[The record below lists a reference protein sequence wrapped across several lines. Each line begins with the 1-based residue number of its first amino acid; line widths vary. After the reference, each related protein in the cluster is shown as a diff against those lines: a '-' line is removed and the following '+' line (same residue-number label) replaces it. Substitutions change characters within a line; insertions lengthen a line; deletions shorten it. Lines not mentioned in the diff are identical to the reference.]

1 MLPSRYDF
9 PFADRRAI
17 LYRKLPMSHQPSRRS
32 FLKLSAAA
40 IAASSSKL
48 VNAASGSGRIA
59 IITDNSALVR
69 TEPVQYALGMLR
81 DAVTAAHLT
90 DDQAAAALCIDIAPP
105 DSLLAKPFSRSSSV
119 TQAETVALIPG
130 AQMGKPAI
138 LVTGVDARGIV
149 YGLLELADRVR
160 SSHNPLSAL
169 HLAASLIETT
179 PNKVRSVSRGFC
191 SEVEDKR
198 WYYHRAFWTS
208 YLDTIAAARFNRFAL
223 TFGLGYDFPRG
234 VTGDYLHFPYP
245 YLVEVPGYDQVH
257 VEPALQ
263 PGERQ
268 RNLEAL
274 QFIAAETARR
284 GLEFQLGIWTHA
296 YQWTD
301 SPNSDHRIVGLTP
314 ETHAAYCRDALAL
327 LLEACPQI
335 TGLTMRIHGESGIP
349 EGSYSFWKTLWE
361 AVPAARTPE
370 GKPRIIELDLHAK
383 GLDPETIAIA
393 RATGM
398 PIKCGAKFWA
408 EHCGLGYHQTDI
420 RAAEYPRSGVT
431 GTFAVSNGARN
442 FTRYGYGDFYQKDFG
457 ITLLYR
463 VWPGT
468 QRHLLWADP
477 ALASG
482 YGRAANF
489 CGAAGME
496 IMEPLFFKGR
506 EGSGHPGGRDAYAEK
521 YLDAPRL
528 NSETREK
535 SATTSKGLVI
545 PQRSMSAS
553 NAAEAASL
561 QPDDLDSAK
570 FAATYMTWGRHLYNP
585 DTDPT
590 FYQRTLALQF
600 GPAGPALQTAL
611 AAASR
616 ILPLVTTAWLP
627 SASNHE
633 FWPEML
639 TTVQVLPYTK
649 SPLYGDSPAPHNV
662 SAISPLDPQLFTTI
676 GQHAENLVNNK
687 QDARYNSSEV
697 ITWLESLVNTSNNA
711 LANARTTAG
720 ATAGTPEFR
729 RTQEDILILI
739 GLGSFYAE
747 LFRAGLFYSI
757 HEQTGDPAAARQS
770 VDAYRKA
777 RQSWADFSARAK
789 FIYAADVSYGGPAFR
804 RGNWADRLPAIDTD
818 LAALEQSF
826 KSGPPK
832 TTSAADALRR
842 AAPTPRPVIDAHHT
856 PADSFHPGSDLAI
869 TISTPSTVI
878 EAVLWYR
885 HVNHG
890 ERWRS
895 VSMQHSSVSHS
906 AAIPAD
912 YTNSLYPLQYYFEL
926 RTVSA
931 ATLHPPFNSTWSNQP
946 YFAIYKCT

>member
-1 MLPSRYDF
+1 
-9 PFADRRAI
+9 
-17 LYRKLPMSHQPSRRS
+17 MSHKPSRRS
-32 FLKLSAAA
+32 FLKLSTAA
-40 IAASSSKL
+40 IAASSARL
-48 VNAASGSGRIA
+48 GHAASGSGRIA
-59 IITDNSALVR
+59 IIAENSALVR

-81 DAVTAAHLT
+81 AALTSAHLT
-90 DDQAAAALCIDIAPP
+90 DDLSSAALHIEIAAP
-105 DSLLAKPFSRSSSV
+105 DSLLARPFSQASSV

-130 AQMGKPAI
+130 THMGKPAI

-160 SSHNPLSAL
+160 SSHDPLYAL
-169 HLAASLIETT
+169 NLAASLVETT
-179 PNKVRSVSRGFC
+179 PNKIRSVSRGFC

-198 WYYHRAFWTS
+198 WYYHRGFWTS
-208 YLDTIAAARFNRFAL
+208 YLDTITAARFNRFAL

-245 YLVEVPGYDQVH
+245 YLVEVPGYEQVQ
-257 VEPALQ
+257 VEPALEPQ
-263 PGERQ
+263 ERQ

-284 GLEFQLGIWTHA
+284 GLQFQLGIWTHA

-301 SPNSDHRIVGLTP
+301 SPNSDHHIVGLTA
-314 ETHAAYCRDALAL
+314 ETHATYCRDALAL

-361 AVPAARTPE
+361 AVSAARTPE
-370 GKPRIIELDLHAK
+370 GKPRVIELDLHAK

-398 PIKCGAKFWA
+398 PVKAGAKFWA
-408 EHCGLGYHQTDI
+408 EHCGLGYHQADI
-420 RAAEYPRSGVT
+420 RAAEYPRLGIT

-442 FTRYGYGDFYQKDFG
+442 FTRYGYGDFYQKDLG
-457 ITLLYR
+457 IELLYR

-506 EGSGHPGGRDAYAEK
+506 EGSGHPGGRNAYVEKSLDSPRPDAQ
-521 YLDAPRL
+521 RW
-528 NSETREK
+528 EK
-535 SATTSKGLVI
+535 SASRAPAVAQQPI
-545 PQRSMSAS
+545 
-553 NAAEAASL
+553 AASKAEESTLL
-561 QPDDLDSAK
+561 QPEDLDSEK
-570 FAATYMTWGRHLYNP
+570 FTATYMTWGRHLYNP
-585 DTDPT
+585 DTAPT
-590 FYQRTLALQF
+590 FYRRSLAQQF
-600 GPAGPALQTAL
+600 GPAGPALETAL

-639 TTVQVLPYTK
+639 TTVQILPYTQ
-649 SPLYGDSPAPHNV
+649 SPLYRDNPAPHNV

-676 GQHAENLVNNK
+676 SQHAENLVNNK

-697 ITWLESLVNTSNNA
+697 ITWLESLITTSHNA
-711 LANARTTAG
+711 LTKARSAAG
-720 ATAGTPEFR
+720 AGARSPKFR
-729 RTQEDILILI
+729 RIEADILILN
-739 GLGSFYAE
+739 GLGSFYAG
-747 LFRAGLFYSI
+747 LFRAGLLYSI
-757 HEQTGDPAAARQS
+757 HEKTGDPLAAQRSIA
-770 VDAYRKA
+770 AYRKA
-777 RQSWADFSARAK
+777 RESWANFAAHAK
-789 FIYAADVSYGGPAFR
+789 LIYAADVSYGRPDFR
-804 RGNWADRLPAIDTD
+804 RGNWADRLHAIDTD
-818 LAALEQSF
+818 LAALEQSLA
-826 KSGPPK
+826 SAPPK

-842 AAPTPRPVIDAHHT
+842 IASTRRPVIDAHHIP
-856 PADSFHPGSDLAI
+856 PASFQPGSDLTL
-869 TISTPSTVI
+869 TISTPSTVT
-878 EAVLWYR
+878 ESVLWYR

-890 ERWRS
+890 ERWLC
-895 VSMQHSSVSHS
+895 VSMQHSAGAYS
-906 AAIPAD
+906 AIIASD

-926 RTVSA
+926 RTASA
-931 ATLHPPFNSTWSNQP
+931 ATFHPPFNSTWSNQP
-946 YFAIYKCT
+946 YYAVYKFS